1 MSICSYRDF
10 TIGAAAA
17 LAAISLSP
25 GSAHAIVVMPCDPSC
40 STPLTTYR
48 VRGYDL
54 ITFRGSYNNNQKQ
67 NSTLAKKQIGQN
79 VKI

>member
-1 MSICSYRDF
+1 MSIYSCRNL

-25 GSAHAIVVMPCDPSC
+25 GSAQAIVVMPCAPSC
-40 STPLTTYR
+40 FTPLTTCR

-54 ITFRGSYNNNQKQ
+54 TTFTGSYNNNQKQ